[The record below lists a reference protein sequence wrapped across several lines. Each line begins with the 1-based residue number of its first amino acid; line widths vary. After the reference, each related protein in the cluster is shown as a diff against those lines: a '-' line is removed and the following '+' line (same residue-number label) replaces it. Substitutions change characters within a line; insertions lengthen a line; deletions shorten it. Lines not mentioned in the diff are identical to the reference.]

1 MTTEGSR
8 LVNLCPFFAC
18 PDLRKTVRFYTEKL
32 GFKSARHYD
41 KVENFATIYRDEIEF
56 VLVHARQGE
65 VLSNTQ
71 RYGVGYDAYID
82 PATVEGIDN
91 IYEEFCAQ
99 DVKILS
105 KPHMTE
111 YGSYEFAIEGVDGRQ
126 IGIGRIADNAIYF
139 ADADLNTDQ
148 ERVQG

>member
-1 MTTEGSR
+1 MTTER
-8 LVNLCPFFAC
+8 ARFVNLCPVFAC
-18 PDLRKTVRFYTEKL
+18 TDLRKTVKFYTEQL

-56 VLVHARQGE
+56 VLVQARQGE

-82 PATVEGIDN
+82 PATVEGIDS

-105 KPHMTE
+105 QPHMTE
-111 YGSYEFAIEGVDGRQ
+111 YGSYEFAIEDVDGRQ
-126 IGIGRIADNAIYF
+126 IGIGRIVENGIYF
-139 ADADLNTDQ
+139 KDSDPGTPGNP
-148 ERVQG
+148 